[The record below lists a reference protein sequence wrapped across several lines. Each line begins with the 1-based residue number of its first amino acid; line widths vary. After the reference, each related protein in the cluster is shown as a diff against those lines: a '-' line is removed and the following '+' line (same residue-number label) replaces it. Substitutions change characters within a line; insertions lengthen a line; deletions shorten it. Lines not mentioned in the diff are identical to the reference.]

1 MAIVVISTF
10 SVIKGKLFCLEIQQQ
25 QQNVFIVPLK
35 SSDLFEME
43 SLGKSLEMWNSLIFT
58 NKP

>member
-1 MAIVVISTF
+1 MAIIVISTF

>member
-1 MAIVVISTF
+1 MAIVIISTF